1 METKTLEKIDTNTKV
16 LLETI
21 IDSIL
26 EKKGHQIVSLDL
38 RTVEGAITSFLVI
51 CEGNSTTQVR
61 AIADYVEYN
70 VKQLLGEYPLSKEGF
85 TSLDWVLVDY
95 VHIVVHVFLKDKR
108 DFYQLEELWGDADS
122 TTHYSED
129 A

>member
-1 METKTLEKIDTNTKV
+1 METKTLKKIDVNNEV
-16 LLETI
+16 LLKTI

-26 EKKGHQIVSLDL
+26 EKKGHHVVSLDL
-38 RTVEGAITSFLVI
+38 RAVEGAMTDFLVV

-61 AIADYVEYN
+61 AIGDYVEYN
-70 VKQLLGEYPLSKEGF
+70 VKQQLREYPHSTEGF
-85 TSLDWVLVDY
+85 KSLDWVLVDY

-108 DFYQLEELWGDADS
+108 GFYQLEELWGDANS

-129 A
+129 